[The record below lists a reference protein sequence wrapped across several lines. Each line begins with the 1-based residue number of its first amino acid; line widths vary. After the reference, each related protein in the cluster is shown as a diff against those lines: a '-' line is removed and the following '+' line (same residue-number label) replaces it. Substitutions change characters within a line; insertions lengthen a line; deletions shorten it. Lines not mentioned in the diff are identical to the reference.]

1 MRVKESTSTPPTQ
14 RVQPVRITTKG
25 EIKLEIERRFLV
37 KYLPKNLDQYPNER
51 IRQGYLSTKEGTSIR
66 IRKVGEKY
74 YQTIKKGTGKIR
86 EEGEVEIPL
95 TMYSILWKETKGRR
109 LKKVRHEIPYEDKI
123 IQLDVYEGKL
133 EGLITV
139 EVEFKSEEECDK
151 FIPPKW
157 FGAEVTDMKEF
168 ANRYLATNGIS
179 HALLKKLTSS

>member
-1 MRVKESTSTPPTQ
+1 MKVRKPITSPPVHK
-14 RVQPVRITTKG
+14 VQPVKITTKG

-51 IRQGYLSTKEGTSIR
+51 IKQGYLSTKEGTSIR

-109 LKKVRHEIPYEDKI
+109 LKKIRSYRGSRHAFGQPTRGQRTKSHFRTRK
-123 IQLDVYEGKL
+123 GKKSV
-133 EGLITV
+133 GIKKKKVV
-139 EVEFKSEEECDK
+139 E
-151 FIPPKW
+151 
-157 FGAEVTDMKEF
+157 TTTT
-168 ANRYLATNGIS
+168 ATSTKGG
-179 HALLKKLTSS
+179 KK